1 MVRLRLDTT
10 TARPA
15 KVTCPD
21 LPRSA
26 RPYGRSFRCA
36 PAAALK
42 SGADVSVTVRLDAK
56 VKTAI
61 SSIPKD
67 AWTRIEYTDA
77 DYDEQTS
84 RFSRSMSHPRPG
96 RCLHGMTTYQPVVT
110 PRTQEETWST
120 RPASPRPRSPASRE
134 R

>member
-1 MVRLRLDTT
+1 M
-10 TARPA
+10 
-15 KVTCPD
+15 
-21 LPRSA
+21 PRSA

-42 SGADVSVTVRLDAK
+42 SGADVSVIVRLDAK

-61 SSIPKD
+61 SSIPED
-67 AWTRIEYTDA
+67 ACPMIEYADA
-77 DYDEQTS
+77 VNDEQTT

-96 RCLHGMTTYQPVVT
+96 RCLHGVTTYQPVGT
-110 PRTQEETWST
+110 TTDTATDTGETWST

>member
-1 MVRLRLDTT
+1 M
-10 TARPA
+10 
-15 KVTCPD
+15 
-21 LPRSA
+21 PRSA

-42 SGADVSVTVRLDAK
+42 SGADVSVTVGLDAK

-61 SSIPKD
+61 SSIPED
-67 AWTRIEYTDA
+67 DWTTIEYTDA

-96 RCLHGMTTYQPVVT
+96 RCLHGVTTYNPSAQP
-110 PRTQEETWST
+110 PTQEETWST
-120 RPASPRPRSPASRE
+120 RPASPRPRSPASKE